1 MASLPDTSNRTE
13 IAVGPIDARSAS
25 TARIVI
31 DHAQVRSY
39 ERIMAELL
47 LASRMNRAK
56 RLSHSAAG
64 ALSQTGHECSAQGF
78 VATALELRRKC
89 VELGMPECRYRDQDW
104 RRRGL

>member
-1 MASLPDTSNRTE
+1 MDSFSDTSNRIE
-13 IAVGPIDARSAS
+13 MAVGAIDARRAS
-25 TARIVI
+25 TARLGI

-47 LASRMNRAK
+47 LASQMKRSK

-64 ALSQTGHECSAQGF
+64 ALSQSGHDYSIQGF
-78 VATALELRRKC
+78 VATALMLRRKC
-89 VELGMPECRYRDQDW
+89 VELGMPECRYRDPDW

>member
-1 MASLPDTSNRTE
+1 MTSFLDISTVAD
-13 IAVGPIDARSAS
+13 IHVGAPDARPSS

-56 RLSHSAAG
+56 RLSLSAEG
-64 ALSQTGHECSAQGF
+64 ALNQAGHEFNVKGF
-78 VATALELRRKC
+78 VATALVLRRKC
-89 VELGMPECRYRDQDW
+89 VELGMPDCRYRDPDW

>member
-1 MASLPDTSNRTE
+1 MASFSDTSNLAE
-13 IAVGPIDARSAS
+13 INVGAPDARTAS

-56 RLSHSAAG
+56 RLSHPAAG
-64 ALSQTGHECSAQGF
+64 ALSQTGHDSTVEGF
-78 VATALELRRKC
+78 MATALELRRKC
-89 VELGMPECRYRDQDW
+89 VELGMPECRYRDTDW
-104 RRRGL
+104 RLRGL